1 MRRFLILLALLFLP
15 AAMGYTQTVKQRVGK
30 LEKRVTKNEKRI
42 KALEKNTGK
51 ALAASKQASK
61 KNSENLKNPIVTY
74 FISADNR
81 TSGSK
86 MGMVDICL
94 FRRFH
99 FLGQQWKSFFQTVIC
114 TE

>member
-51 ALAASKQASK
+51 ALAACPVIRRNKIC
-61 KNSENLKNPIVTY
+61 N
-74 FISADNR
+74 NR
-81 TSGSK
+81 IFQIFAVFFRS
-86 MGMVDICL
+86 L
-94 FRRFH
+94 F
-99 FLGQQWKSFFQTVIC
+99 
-114 TE
+114 